1 MIHALLDTN
10 VILDALLDRTPWNI
24 QANAI
29 WQAQLDKQ
37 FVAYV
42 TATTLTDIFYISHR
56 YGGLDKAWRLVHA
69 VLNQLPIISVSS
81 HELQLATRLA
91 GNDFEDNLQV
101 ACAVSRQLDLIVT
114 RNLEGFSGA
123 NIPILTPQQMLLRL
137 SEGD

>member
-42 TATTLTDIFYISHR
+42 TATTITDIFYISRR
-56 YGGLDKAWRLVHA
+56 YGGVEKAWQLVHA
-69 VLNQLPIISVSS
+69 VLNQLPIISVGPR
-81 HELQLATRLA
+81 ELQLATRLG

-101 ACAVSRQLDLIVT
+101 ACAVNRQLDFIIT
-114 RNLEGFSGA
+114 RNLEGFSET

-137 SEGD
+137 SKGD